1 MKKLVLLPIF
11 LILLT
16 GCSAGGVGCTC
27 SSASNKPI
35 ETVTLSSSN
44 FSKYVA
50 TYSNSTGRDP
60 NYFSIYYTH
69 FVGAD
74 NCKFIDCT
82 VTYAYTIV
90 GNQPAG
96 SGTTI
101 PLSISGDGE
110 TEPFTIK
117 PSNNNIAYHAYII
130 AATGTVEV
138 YR

>member
-16 GCSAGGVGCTC
+16 GCSSGGVGCAC
-27 SSASNKPI
+27 SSGKTEPI
-35 ETVTLSSSN
+35 ETVTLTADN

-50 TYSNSTGRDP
+50 TYSDSTGRDP

-74 NCKFIDCT
+74 YCKFIDCT
-82 VTYAYTIV
+82 VTYEYTLV
-90 GNQPAG
+90 GNQP
-96 SGTTI
+96 SGNGKTI
-101 PLSISGDGE
+101 SLSLSGNGE

-117 PSNNNIAYHAYII
+117 PSNNNIAYYAYII
-130 AATGTVEV
+130 SASGTVEV